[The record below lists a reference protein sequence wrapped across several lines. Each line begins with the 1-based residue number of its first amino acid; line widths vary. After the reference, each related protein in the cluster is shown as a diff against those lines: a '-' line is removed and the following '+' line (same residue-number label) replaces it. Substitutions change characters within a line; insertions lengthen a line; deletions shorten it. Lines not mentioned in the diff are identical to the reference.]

1 MVKVQKMKIRDN
13 TYYPKHEFNK
23 SYPLLSEKL
32 LDRTIADLAEKEDI
46 LVFPTDLSKIKDLDD
61 DNKIVE
67 GINDSVH
74 FKNIVGFI
82 GQGSENLVIQ
92 SRFSEQNSD
101 YFFNYLLQRVLNI
114 NIVDLETDI
123 SFDQYFYQ
131 LLIYVFP
138 KYLNSAMRKGVY
150 KEYRKFE
157 YNDSN
162 VRGVLDIARHVRVNI
177 PFRGNIAYSTRE
189 FTFDNDLMELIRH
202 TIEFI
207 KLSENNSKNI
217 LRSSKMTQ
225 KNVAAVIEA
234 TPRYQINNRRKIIN
248 ANKVAPV
255 RHAYYTEYRI
265 LQRICLMILTGQKH
279 GLNSNGNKVK
289 GILFDVSWLWEEY
302 VNLLLG
308 DDFKHPQNKTKEN
321 GIFLYS
327 EMYKRHRNLRVY
339 PDFYN
344 AATIID
350 TKYKQLDSSIKREDR
365 YQIISYLHILN
376 CKNAGV
382 FYPTKEVGG
391 LDKIGNLSGL
401 GGTIFKYGL
410 SIPQEVADFSEFSEE
425 MLKSEQDVMTNLVAK
440 LNNA

>member
-1 MVKVQKMKIRDN
+1 MKITDN
-13 TYYPKHEFNK
+13 IHRSKHEFIEA
-23 SYPLLSEKL
+23 YPLLSEKI
-32 LDRTIADLAEKEDI
+32 LDRTLADLAEKEDI

-82 GQGSENLVIQ
+82 GQGSDNLVIQ

-101 YFFNYLLQRVLNI
+101 YLFNYLLQKVLNI
-114 NIVDLETDI
+114 NIVDLETGL

-131 LLIYVFP
+131 LLIYMFP
-138 KYLNSAMRKGVY
+138 KYLNSAMRKGLY

-162 VRGVLDIARHVRVNI
+162 VRGVLDIARHVRTNI

-189 FTFDNDLMELIRH
+189 FTFDNNLMELVRH

-207 KLSENNSKNI
+207 KLSKNNAKNI

-225 KNVAAVIEA
+225 NNVAAIIEA
-234 TPRYQINNRRKIIN
+234 TPRYQSNNRRKIIN
-248 ANKVAPV
+248 SNKVTPI

-265 LQRICLMILTGQKH
+265 LQRICLMILMGQKH
-279 GLNSNGNKVK
+279 GLTSNGNKIK
-289 GILFDVSWLWEEY
+289 GILFDVAWLWEEY

-308 DDFKHPQNKTKEN
+308 DDFKHPQNKSKED

-327 EMYKRHRNLRVY
+327 EMYKKHRNLRVY

-344 AATIID
+344 ATTIID

-376 CKNAGV
+376 CKNAGFV
-382 FYPTKEVGG
+382 YPTKDIGG
-391 LDKIGNLSGL
+391 LDRIGDLSGL

-410 SIPQEVADFSEFSEE
+410 HIPQEVADFSEFSRK
-425 MLKSEQDVMTNLVAK
+425 MLKSEQDVMINLVAK
-440 LNNA
+440 LNNTVSHGQ